1 MHQRLTALTFPL
13 ILHYQGQAELE
24 LIADQTSFQTL
35 QQQSQLLLPGADQLI
50 DSQGRIYHLNAQ
62 YQWQATEQHV
72 TLTTLTHLLQ
82 QHFFACAQSCVVKIQ
97 PPDLA
102 SAFAMLQD

>member
-1 MHQRLTALTFPL
+1 MHQPLAVLTFPL
-13 ILHYQGQAELE
+13 ILHYHGQPELE
-24 LIADQTSFQTL
+24 LIADQASFQVL

-50 DSQGRIYHLNAQ
+50 DSQGCIYRLNSQ
-62 YQWQATEQHV
+62 YQWQATDQHV
-72 TLTTLTHLLQ
+72 TLATLTHLLQ

-97 PPDLA
+97 PPDIA